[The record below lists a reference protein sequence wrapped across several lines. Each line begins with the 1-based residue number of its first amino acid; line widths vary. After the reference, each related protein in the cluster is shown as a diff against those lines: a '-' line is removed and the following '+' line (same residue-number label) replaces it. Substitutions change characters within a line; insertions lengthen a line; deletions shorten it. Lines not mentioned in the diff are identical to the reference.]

1 MIGYLFYRFFY
12 FLSLWLPLNACFA
25 IATFLSLIKYY
36 FSPRDRRA
44 VIANLKYIL
53 PESEQKRIYSYAIEV
68 FINFGKYLVEFFR
81 LHLLKKEDLDRK
93 VKIPGREYVDQAL
106 SNGKGAIILSA
117 HMGNWE
123 LGGVFMALLG
133 YPMIS
138 VALPHRHSKVNSF
151 FNFQREKRGAVVV
164 PSLGVSVRRIYE
176 ALKNNKLVA
185 LVADRDFASGGRK
198 MPFLGLEK
206 TIPRGP
212 AALSMRTGAP
222 IIPCFVI
229 RQPDNSH
236 ILEFLKPINSN
247 ASEEDIIAEYTKVIE
262 AKIRQYPSQWLMFRE
277 FWKE

>member
-1 MIGYLFYRFFY
+1 MIGYLFFRFFY

-44 VIANLKYIL
+44 VIANLRYIL
-53 PESEQKRIYSYAIEV
+53 PESEQKHIHSYAKEV

-93 VKIPGREYVDQAL
+93 VKIPGREYVDEAL
-106 SNGKGAIILSA
+106 RNSRGAIILSA

-138 VALPHRHSKVNSF
+138 VALPHSHGKVNAF
-151 FNFQREKRGAVVV
+151 FNQQREKRGAIVV
-164 PSLGVSVRRIYE
+164 PSSGVSVRRIYE

-222 IIPCFVI
+222 IIPAFVI
-229 RQPDNSH
+229 RQPDNTH

-247 ASEEDIIAEYTKVIE
+247 ASEEEIIAEYTKVIE